1 MKCSCKIMKI
11 CQLKLTEIPQIN
23 ISQLLELISNV
34 LKLRETNLY
43 FDYLNFFLLI
53 FFLSAF

>member
-11 CQLKLTEIPQIN
+11 CQLKLTEISQIN

-34 LKLRETNLY
+34 LKLRETN
-43 FDYLNFFLLI
+43 
-53 FFLSAF
+53 AKT